1 MEGEG
6 EDTEGLSKGALPLS
20 LGFPNRNFQTLQV
33 TQMLAFDGQSSQ
45 MLFSLAPKSRWTVTV
60 AMELKDPCFLQ
71 GKQ

>member
-33 TQMLAFDGQSSQ
+33 TPMLASDGQSSQ
-45 MLFSLAPKSRWTVTV
+45 MLFSLAPKSLWMVTAV
-60 AMELKDPCFLQ
+60 MK
-71 GKQ
+71 